1 MNSTQSRLQPGT
13 QVMLWLGPRDM
24 LPNPPRDD
32 KQYWDKCVV
41 IDEPE
46 MMTGSW
52 QVLVK
57 SERKGQSPISP
68 ERVFV
73 IKQQDEIK

>member
-1 MNSTQSRLQPGT
+1 MNSTQSKLQPGT

-32 KQYWDKCVV
+32 KQYWDKGVV
-41 IDEPE
+41 VDEPE
-46 MMTGSW
+46 MWFGSW

-73 IKQQDEIK
+73 ITV